1 MGKIGLLS
9 IAAILLF
16 GLIIPFAAQPEG
28 APAPGPA
35 PARFAD
41 PSPRRDAARPRRD
54 DEPVIGLG
62 DHVPSFLLRP
72 VPKRVRH
79 PHDHERIEAEE

>member
-1 MGKIGLLS
+1 S
-9 IAAILLF
+9 
-16 GLIIPFAAQPEG
+16 
-28 APAPGPA
+28 GPA

-41 PSPRRDAARPRRD
+41 PAPRREAARPRRD

-62 DHVPSFLLRP
+62 DHVPGFLLRP

-79 PHDHERIEAEE
+79 PHEHERIEAEE